1 MADNIEIKTPTY
13 RRGFF
18 ITFKSIK
25 NPVHMN
31 SIFLRAKHW
40 QLFVPLLAIPFV
52 TMLIFGVFVGIT
64 LLAQKPGGPREVV
77 WVFYLLPILFVI
89 CGFIQFAWFWNVL
102 TKLSKLVNSTVRF
115 PKRRIKLFFF
125 IPIIYIFL
133 VPFLIAFII
142 KTTAVS
148 NPRFD
153 EMLKLGLLGILFFIL
168 HFFSIFCILHT
179 IYFAA
184 KTIRSA
190 ELQRNARFST
200 FVGYFFLIWIF
211 PVGIWF
217 IQPRINALMKKSNE
231 SLSPTNE
238 ELIDRV

>member
-1 MADNIEIKTPTY
+1 M
-13 RRGFF
+13 
-18 ITFKSIK
+18 SS
-25 NPVHMN
+25 V
-31 SIFLRAKHW
+31 FLRAKHW
-40 QLFVPLLAIPFV
+40 QLFVPLLAIPFI
-52 TMLIFGVFVGIT
+52 TMIIFGVFIGIT
-64 LLAQKPGGPREVV
+64 LLAQNPKGPEEVI
-77 WVFYLLPILFVI
+77 WVFYFLPILFVI

-125 IPIIYIFL
+125 IPIIYLCL
-133 VPFLIAFII
+133 VPFLIAFVI

-148 NPRFD
+148 NPSFS
-153 EMLKLGLLGILFFIL
+153 EMLQLGILGILVFIL

-200 FVGYFFLIWIF
+200 FVGDFFLIWIF

-217 IQPRINALMKKSNE
+217 VQPRINALLDKANNSSIQE
-231 SLSPTNE
+231 TTN
-238 ELIDRV
+238 